1 MLLPDTSRLI
11 TSAGRAARWPFEVAN
26 ADQEAVGLVR
36 MFMAAPQGMV
46 DLATGLVATRSGSA
60 DPGRMNADGSLDAY
74 FDGVDDQY
82 SFSTDGA
89 AVSVSTAFTVVW
101 EAELDSFSDT
111 YPILV
116 HFRTGLSNSPL
127 RIFYSS
133 DTGYDDI
140 TVGYDSSNKHAFLM
154 PSGISRTGERHW
166 GVWSYNGQGFTTT
179 GNHRLWINGQDCS
192 ITTATSLA
200 SVTDDNRVGGS
211 SAATSD
217 WNGSIRQ
224 VRLYDR
230 EWAQDEAIRFW
241 HPSSRDSLFRQPS
254 PITFFSTSGGDIVV
268 SGGAATSATGSL
280 GPSLS
285 ASVEGSSTTAAAGA
299 LTPSVGATAALSGS
313 STTSA
318 AGAVSPDLSLGLG
331 GGQATAATGNLDV
344 SGAYSA
350 PLTANQVSS
359 AAGLVSPSISAALAG
374 TQTTTAAGTLTA
386 VVGASAAL
394 SASGVTAA
402 TGPVAATLSVTL
414 AAAQISSAVGSLS
427 PNLTV
432 AIVGAQS
439 TTAVGTPSATT
450 GATASLSGVQVSS
463 ATGALS
469 KSVATALSGCQ
480 STTFAGALGKIAQ
493 VSGQVATTSV
503 GTLNASSEP
512 FVVTE
517 VLATRTVFVKPKRST
532 DVTVRE
538 NLSTDVTVRERQKS
552 LTVMWS

>member
-1 MLLPDTSRLI
+1 MLLSDTSRLI
-11 TSAGRAARWPFEVAN
+11 TSAGMAARWPFEVAN

-36 MFMAAPQGMV
+36 MFMASPHGMV

-60 DPGRMNADGSLDAY
+60 DPGRVNADGSLDAY

-140 TVGYDSSNKHAFLM
+140 TVGYDSANKHAFLM

-166 GVWSYNGQGFTTT
+166 GVWAYNGQGFTTT

-241 HPSSRDSLFRQPS
+241 HPSSRDSLFRRPAAF
-254 PITFFSTSGGDIVV
+254 TFFSTST
-268 SGGAATSATGSL
+268 GAAELAGSATGEAGASGALTTQIQIAAAAAVIQTASGSL
-280 GPSLS
+280 TTGIPLAGSAASITVSDGVLTANIRLSGDALSQVLASASLS
-285 ASVEGSSTTAAAGA
+285 GGSAALAGGANAAASASGQLTTSISLSGSAVAQALAAAG
-299 LTPSVGATAALSGS
+299 LTTGPSGLSGAGSVSASGSGALSTSIAMVGQAS
-313 STTSA
+313 ALAIATGGLSTGIQLTGSA
-318 AGAVSPDLSLGLG
+318 AAVS
-331 GGQATAATGNLDV
+331 AATGNLTI
-344 SGAYSA
+344 STG
-350 PLTANQVSS
+350 LS
-359 AAGLVSPSISAALAG
+359 AAAFAQAAV
-374 TQTTTAAGTLTA
+374 AGTLSTQIRLDAEA
-386 VVGASAAL
+386 VAQALASA
-394 SASGVTAA
+394 G
-402 TGPVAATLSVTL
+402 
-414 AAAQISSAVGSLS
+414 
-427 PNLTV
+427 
-432 AIVGAQS
+432 
-439 TTAVGTPSATT
+439 
-450 GATASLSGVQVSS
+450 
-463 ATGALS
+463 
-469 KSVATALSGCQ
+469 
-480 STTFAGALGKIAQ
+480 
-493 VSGQVATTSV
+493 
-503 GTLNASSEP
+503 
-512 FVVTE
+512 
-517 VLATRTVFVKPKRST
+517 
-532 DVTVRE
+532 
-538 NLSTDVTVRERQKS
+538 LSTGGSVDPFDDPRYTLRFAARNS
-552 LTVMWS
+552 TLTARARNWGVSIQ